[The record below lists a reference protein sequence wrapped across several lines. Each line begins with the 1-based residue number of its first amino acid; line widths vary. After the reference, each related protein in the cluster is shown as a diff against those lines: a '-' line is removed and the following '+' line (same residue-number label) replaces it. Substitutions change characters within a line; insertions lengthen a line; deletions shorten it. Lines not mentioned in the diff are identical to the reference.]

1 MTGASSRWTCN
12 LCNETVAMT
21 HKGNHR
27 KYRCEFQGNLLRAK
41 KRQEQAIANEVAREA
56 ERLKAQAESKPPA
69 PTYFQYL
76 PCLCCGAPIGQVKG
90 QKKRQF
96 VDASH
101 YEAWRRAAVKASDG
115 GDVELVEKRKHA
127 EEAAAVAAK
136 DAAIRREAE
145 AVPLVTGEASFR
157 LWGQCLGFSVDAA
170 PIAA

>member
-1 MTGASSRWTCN
+1 MTGASNRWTCN

-41 KRQEQAIANEVAREA
+41 KRQEQAIANEVARE
-56 ERLKAQAESKPPA
+56 LQKAIEAAKPP
-69 PTYFQYL
+69 PPKFFQYL

-127 EEAAAVAAK
+127 EEVAAVAAK

-145 AVPLVTGEASFR
+145 AVPLVTCEASFR
-157 LWGQCLGFSVDAA
+157 LWGQCLGFRVDAA